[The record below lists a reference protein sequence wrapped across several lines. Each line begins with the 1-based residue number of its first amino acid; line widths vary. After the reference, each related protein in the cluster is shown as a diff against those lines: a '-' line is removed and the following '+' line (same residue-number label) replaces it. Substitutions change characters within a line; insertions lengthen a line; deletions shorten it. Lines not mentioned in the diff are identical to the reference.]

1 MNEGE
6 FEPEKAAV
14 QIFVSLDIMRY
25 LKQALST
32 TPTSNQVILPSFT
45 IEGGVIRYMGV
56 EVALVGLPKN
66 TSEKNALMFMYG
78 MVTAFSQCRQFMEQ
92 EYINLTSKK

>member
-1 MNEGE
+1 MEYKKN
-6 FEPEKAAV
+6 
-14 QIFVSLDIMRY
+14 L
-25 LKQALST
+25 LKNIRNFLSKRIDK
-32 TPTSNQVILPSFT
+32 VIAQQNLLTELPLFFNMKK
-45 IEGGVIRYMGV
+45 E
-56 EVALVGLPKN
+56 LGLPKD

>member
-1 MNEGE
+1 MEY
-6 FEPEKAAV
+6 KK
-14 QIFVSLDIMRY
+14 SL
-25 LKQALST
+25 LKNIRNFLSKRIDK
-32 TPTSNQVILPSFT
+32 VIAQQNLLTGMPLFFNLKK
-45 IEGGVIRYMGV
+45 E
-56 EVALVGLPKN
+56 LGLPKN